1 MAMTRTISAADT
13 AFLLRKELGP
23 LRSWTDFLSDC
34 IRDRQSIGGRQLL
47 PCAEVHDGRLF
58 RPVYCAQEVKR
69 FIVEVLAAEGKTSA
83 SILTLDVD
91 RGTHWKL
98 NRFDRDGNRF
108 THRRV
113 STPTVH

>member
-1 MAMTRTISAADT
+1 MTTTPTISAADT

-58 RPVYCAQEVKR
+58 RPVYSASDVKR
-69 FIVEVLAAEGKTSA
+69 FIADVLATEGKASA
-83 SILTLDVD
+83 TVLSLDVD
-91 RGTHWKL
+91 RGIPWKL
-98 NRFDRDGNRF
+98 NRFDRDGNRIA
-108 THRRV
+108 H
-113 STPTVH
+113 